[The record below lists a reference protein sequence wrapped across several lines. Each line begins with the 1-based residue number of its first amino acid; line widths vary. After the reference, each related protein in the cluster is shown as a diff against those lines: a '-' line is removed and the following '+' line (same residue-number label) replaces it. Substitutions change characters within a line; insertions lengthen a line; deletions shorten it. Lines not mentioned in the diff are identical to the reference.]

1 MTTRWL
7 QTHIAKRPSQ
17 FSIDR
22 VFYNPIDRCSGETRC
37 SGLCLVLGCLAA
49 VFSSEKKEQR
59 VLNGF
64 DHFVESTNQFWWLK
78 EPYAHGRIQEVD
90 HCGDAG
96 FHRCKSQLDIYI
108 YMIWQSGC
116 GQESD
121 GTPQSSVMFFPLQTA
136 WVPKRP
142 RSEVSL
148 CRVQGQSRQKD
159 FESTVFLRRSMIH
172 GSGRRGDRRNAWSAD
187 RPREAE

>member
-108 YMIWQSGC
+108 YDMAIWLWPRIGRDSPIFSHVFPPTNGLGAEKAKVRGQSLPG
-116 GQESD
+116 
-121 GTPQSSVMFFPLQTA
+121 
-136 WVPKRP
+136 P
-142 RSEVSL
+142 RSVSPKGL
-148 CRVQGQSRQKD
+148 RIHRFSSTFDDPRV
-159 FESTVFLRRSMIH
+159 RSE
-172 GSGRRGDRRNAWSAD
+172 GR
-187 RPREAE
+187 